1 MAGRLIR
8 RAAAAAMMLA
18 ALGSTA
24 HAQDAGYLFRYAVW
38 GDYTRVG
45 DGSPYGNL
53 LCTGSTP
60 FINFDSDS
68 LTSNPK
74 INQALCPAV
83 GPNGDNFGAQFAA
96 ILYAAVGGDYTIYA
110 GSDDGSGLYID
121 GAQVMALQGEQPFH
135 SNTITLS
142 FAQGTSHTLLW
153 NYYANDFGG
162 SAMQLAVDNRL
173 DVTAAPADFYSTGF
187 GTVSTP
193 DVPPAFLIGTAFS
206 VFGAFGSVRRKIA
219 SRFRKP
225 TEVAAID

>member
-38 GDYTRVG
+38 GDYTRAG
-45 DGSPYGNL
+45 DGSPFNDL
-53 LCTGSTP
+53 LCTGTTP
-60 FINFDSDS
+60 FINFDSDAG
-68 LTSNPK
+68 TTNPK
-74 INQALCPAV
+74 IATSLCPAV

-121 GAQVMALQGEQPFH
+121 GQQVMALAGEQPFH
-135 SNTITLS
+135 SNTVTLS

-173 DVTAAPADFYSTGF
+173 DLSAAPEDFYKTGF
-187 GTVSTP
+187 GTTATP

-206 VFGAFGSVRRKIA
+206 LFGAVGSVRRKIA
-219 SRFRKP
+219 GRFGKSSNAD
-225 TEVAAID
+225 VA